1 MKFRNKMAVAALA
14 TSGLILSSA
23 PAFAGSINGS
33 GATFAQPLIDV
44 CKVEFTKDTGHTI
57 NYTGG
62 GSGKGRTDF
71 TNNLVDFAASDA
83 VYTSGFPAH
92 LEYAPV
98 YAAPIAIFYNLPTV
112 KEPINLSAETVAQ
125 IFSGEITKWND
136 PRIIEENQ
144 NVTIKTPV
152 YKTKK
157 EVVTVG
163 GKKVTKTVPALDKN
177 GKPTVLRI
185 NTKTVNIALPNTA
198 ITVYYRT
205 DSSGTSEQFGKF
217 LQGANAGAN
226 SGVWP
231 KTASGTFANSTPNGL
246 SGLFNFQG
254 ASGSALVAAG
264 VKGKVGGIGYGE
276 VGWAVDAKLPTA
288 SIKNAAG
295 EFVQPTAAGTS
306 AFLGQSGTILA
317 NGSVTTD
324 YKKSVSGAYSIG
336 TASYGLVY
344 PESAK
349 KDPEKQKIVAAWHT
363 YLLEQCPKKFPE
375 KGYVQITGPLY
386 DKAKAQIAKIK

>member
-1 MKFRNKMAVAALA
+1 MKLKRKVAVTVIAI
-14 TSGLILSSA
+14 SGLVLSSS
-23 PAFAGSINGS
+23 PAFAGQINGS

-44 CKVEFTKDTGHTI
+44 CKVEFTKDTGHTV

-71 TNNLVDFAASDA
+71 QRNLVDFAASDA

-112 KEPINLSAETVAQ
+112 KESIYLSEATVAQ
-125 IFSGEITKWND
+125 IFSGFITNWND
-136 PRIIEENQ
+136 KLIAADNERTVKK
-144 NVTIKTPV
+144 VTF
-152 YKTKK
+152 KTKK
-157 EVVTVG
+157 ITTKVG
-163 GKKVTKTVPALDKN
+163 GKNVTKTVPVLDKK
-177 GKPTVLRI
+177 GKPVI
-185 NTKTVNIALPNTA
+185 AKTTSVRVNIDLPNQP

-226 SGVWP
+226 ERLWP
-231 KTASGTFANSTPNGL
+231 KTASGTFANQTPNNI
-246 SGLFNFQG
+246 STFFNFQG

-276 VGWAVDAKLPTA
+276 VSWATDNGLPTA
-288 SIKNAAG
+288 YIRNAAG
-295 EFVQPTAAGTS
+295 EFVKADAAGTS
-306 AFLGQSGTILA
+306 AFLGGGTIEA
-317 NGSVTTD
+317 NGSLTAD
-324 YKKSVSGAYSIG
+324 YKKKISGAYPIA

-344 PESAK
+344 PAAAK
-349 KDPEKQKIVAAWHT
+349 KDPEKQKIVAQWHT
-363 YLLEQCPKKFPE
+363 YLLEQCAKKFPE
-375 KGYVQITGPLY
+375 KGYAQITGPLY

>member
-1 MKFRNKMAVAALA
+1 MKFRNKMVVAVLT

-23 PAFAGSINGS
+23 PAFADQINGS
-33 GATFAQPLIDV
+33 GASFAQPLIDV
-44 CKVEFTKDTGHTI
+44 CKVEFTKETGHTI
-57 NYTGG
+57 NYTAG

-71 TNNLVDFAASDA
+71 KNNLVDFAASDA

-112 KEPINLSAETVAQ
+112 KEVINLSAETLAQ

-144 NVTIKTPV
+144 KVTIKTPV
-152 YKTKK
+152 YRTKK

-163 GKKVTKTVPALDKN
+163 GKKVTKTVPALNKN
-177 GKPTVLRI
+177 GKPKVIRTITRTVD
-185 NTKTVNIALPNTA
+185 IALPNTP

-217 LQGANAGAN
+217 LRGANAGENA
-226 SGVWP
+226 GLWP
-231 KTASGTFANSTPNGL
+231 KTASGTFSNMTPNNIANS
-246 SGLFNFQG
+246 FNFQG

-264 VKGKVGGIGYGE
+264 VKGKVGAIGYGE
-276 VGWAVDAKLPTA
+276 VSWATDNKLPSA
-288 SIKNAAG
+288 NIKNAAG
-295 EFVQPTAAGTS
+295 EFVAPTAAGTS
-306 AFLGQSGTILA
+306 AFLGGGTILA
-317 NGSVTTD
+317 NGSVVTD
-324 YKKSVSGAYSIG
+324 YKKPITGAYSLG

-349 KDPEKQKIVAAWHT
+349 KNAEKQKIVAAWHT

-375 KGYVQITGPLY
+375 KGYAQITGPLY

>member
-1 MKFRNKMAVAALA
+1 MKFRNKVAIAALA
-14 TSGLILSSA
+14 TSGLILSST
-23 PAFAGSINGS
+23 PAFANQINGS

-44 CKVEFTKDTGHTI
+44 CKVEFTRDTGYTV
-57 NYTGG
+57 NYTAG

-71 TNNLVDFAASDA
+71 TNNLVDFAASDS

-98 YAAPIAIFYNLPTV
+98 YAAPIAIFYNLPSV
-112 KEPINLSAETVAQ
+112 KEPINLSEATVAQ
-125 IFSGEITKWND
+125 IFSGQITKWND
-136 PRIIEENQ
+136 PRIVEENQ
-144 NVTIKTPV
+144 KVTIKTPV

-163 GKKVTKTVPALDKN
+163 GKKVTQTVPALDKN
-177 GKPTVLRI
+177 GRPTVLRTI
-185 NTKTVNIALPNTA
+185 TKVVDIKLPNTP

-246 SGLFNFQG
+246 NGLFNFQG

-288 SIKNAAG
+288 SIRNAAG
-295 EFVQPTAAGTS
+295 EYVQPTSAGTS

-324 YKKSVSGAYSIG
+324 YKKPVTGAYSLG
-336 TASYGLVY
+336 TASWFGL
-344 PESAK
+344 SS
-349 KDPEKQKIVAAWHT
+349 
-363 YLLEQCPKKFPE
+363 LS
-375 KGYVQITGPLY
+375 
-386 DKAKAQIAKIK
+386 

>member
-1 MKFRNKMAVAALA
+1 MKFRNKMVVAVLT

-23 PAFAGSINGS
+23 PAFADQINGS
-33 GATFAQPLIDV
+33 GASFAQPLIDV
-44 CKVEFTKDTGHTI
+44 CKVEFTKETGHTI
-57 NYTGG
+57 NYTAG

-83 VYTSGFPAH
+83 VYTSGFPAN

-112 KEPINLSAETVAQ
+112 KEVINLSAETLAQ

-144 NVTIKTPV
+144 KVTIKTPV
-152 YKTKK
+152 YRTKK

-163 GKKVTKTVPALDKN
+163 GKKVTKTVPALNKN
-177 GKPTVLRI
+177 GKPKVIRTITRTVD
-185 NTKTVNIALPNTA
+185 IALPNTP

-217 LQGANAGAN
+217 LRGANAGENA
-226 SGVWP
+226 GLWP
-231 KTASGTFANSTPNGL
+231 KTASGTFSNMTPNNIANS
-246 SGLFNFQG
+246 FNFQG

-264 VKGKVGGIGYGE
+264 VKGKVGAIGYGE
-276 VGWAVDAKLPTA
+276 VSWATDNKLPSA
-288 SIKNAAG
+288 NIKNAAG
-295 EFVQPTAAGTS
+295 EFVAPTAAGTS
-306 AFLGQSGTILA
+306 AFLGGGTILA
-317 NGSVTTD
+317 NGSVVTD
-324 YKKSVSGAYSIG
+324 YKKPITGAYSLG

-349 KDPEKQKIVAAWHT
+349 KNAEKQKIVAAWHT

-375 KGYVQITGPLY
+375 KGYAQITGPLY

>member
-1 MKFRNKMAVAALA
+1 MKFRKKMAVAALA
-14 TSGLILSSA
+14 TTGLILTSV
-23 PAFAGSINGS
+23 PAYAGSINGS

-57 NYTGG
+57 NYTAG

-112 KEPINLSAETVAQ
+112 KEPINISAETLAQ

-144 NVTIKTPV
+144 NVTIKTPI

-163 GKKVTKTVPALDKN
+163 GKKVTKTVPVLDKN
-177 GKPTVLRI
+177 GKPTVLRV
-185 NTKTVNIALPNTA
+185 NSKTVNIALPNQA

-217 LQGANAGAN
+217 LQGANAGKNA
-226 SGVWP
+226 GVWP
-231 KTASGTFANSTPNGL
+231 KTASGTFANSTPINL
-246 SGLFNFQG
+246 ATVFNFQG
-254 ASGSALVAAG
+254 ASGSALVAQG
-264 VKGKVGGIGYGE
+264 VKGKIGGVGYGE
-276 VGWAVDAKLPTA
+276 LSWATDNKLA
-288 SIKNAAG
+288 VANIVNQAG
-295 EFVQPTAAGTS
+295 EAVAPSSAGTS
-306 AFLGQSGTILA
+306 AFLGGGTIQA
-317 NGSVTTD
+317 NGSLVAD
-324 YKKSVSGAYSIG
+324 YKKAITGAYSIG

-344 PESAK
+344 PEAAK
-349 KDPEKQKIVAAWHT
+349 KNAETQKIVAAWHT

-375 KGYVQITGPLY
+375 KGYVALTGPLY
-386 DKAKAQIAKIK
+386 DKAKEQIAKIK

>member
-1 MKFRNKMAVAALA
+1 MKFRNKMVVAVLT

-23 PAFAGSINGS
+23 PAFADQINGS
-33 GATFAQPLIDV
+33 GASFAQPLIDV
-44 CKVEFTKDTGHTI
+44 CKVEFTKETGHTI
-57 NYTGG
+57 NYTAG
-62 GSGKGRTDF
+62 GSSKGRTDF

-112 KEPINLSAETVAQ
+112 KEVINLSAETLAQ

-144 NVTIKTPV
+144 KVTIKTPV
-152 YKTKK
+152 YRTKK

-163 GKKVTKTVPALDKN
+163 GKKVTKTVPALNKN
-177 GKPTVLRI
+177 GKPKVIRTITRTVD
-185 NTKTVNIALPNTA
+185 IALPNTP

-217 LQGANAGAN
+217 LRGANAGENA
-226 SGVWP
+226 GLWP
-231 KTASGTFANSTPNGL
+231 KTASGTFSNMTPNNIANS
-246 SGLFNFQG
+246 FNFQG

-264 VKGKVGGIGYGE
+264 VKGKVGAIGYGE
-276 VGWAVDAKLPTA
+276 VSWATDNKLPSA
-288 SIKNAAG
+288 NIKNAAG
-295 EFVQPTAAGTS
+295 EFVAPTAAGTS
-306 AFLGQSGTILA
+306 AFLGGGTILA
-317 NGSVTTD
+317 NGSVVTD
-324 YKKSVSGAYSIG
+324 YKKPITGAYSLG

-349 KDPEKQKIVAAWHT
+349 KNAEKQKIVAAWHT

-375 KGYVQITGPLY
+375 KGYAQITGPLY